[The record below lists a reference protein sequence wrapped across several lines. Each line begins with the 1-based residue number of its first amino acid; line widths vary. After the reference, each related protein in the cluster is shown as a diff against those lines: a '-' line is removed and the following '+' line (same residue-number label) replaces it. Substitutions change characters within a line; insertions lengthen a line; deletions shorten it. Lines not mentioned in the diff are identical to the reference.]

1 MTLKQLKDSIPNS
14 RWFFHE
20 RADIALHP
28 FSLAKN
34 SEHMLIP
41 EKLFVSEDE
50 TVSLS
55 TKVSIL
61 GFPLGLPTL
70 GYLTPILRNTEVA
83 SWKLRVDDPNIRP
96 DVEVIILADPLADGY
111 SGSLVFIISPTAQ
124 LHENPISAF
133 SQPKLVGIV

>member
-1 MTLKQLKDSIPNS
+1 M
-14 RWFFHE
+14 
-20 RADIALHP
+20 
-28 FSLAKN
+28 
-34 SEHMLIP
+34 
-41 EKLFVSEDE
+41 
-50 TVSLS
+50 
-55 TKVSIL
+55 
-61 GFPLGLPTL
+61 
-70 GYLTPILRNTEVA
+70 RNTEVA